1 MVHNFLSAASVF
13 ENIDVAGSLTKLVG
27 DFTGMIGEAA
37 PVLVG
42 ATLAV
47 AGVTLGLK
55 YVKKLT
61 GKIG

>member
-1 MVHNFLSAASVF
+1 MHNILSTTSVF
-13 ENIDVAGSLTKLVG
+13 ESVDVAGSLTNLVS
-27 DFTGMIGEAA
+27 DFTAMIGEAA
-37 PVLVG
+37 PVLVT

>member
-1 MVHNFLSAASVF
+1 MHNFLQASSVF
-13 ENIDVAGSLTKLVG
+13 ESIDVAGALTELVG
-27 DFTGMIGEAA
+27 DFSGMIGEAA

>member
-1 MVHNFLSAASVF
+1 MHNFLQTASVF
-13 ENIDVAGSLTKLVG
+13 ESVDVAGSLTNLAG
-27 DFTGMIGEAA
+27 DFAAMIGEAA
-37 PVLVG
+37 PVLVT

>member
-1 MVHNFLSAASVF
+1 MHNFLAATSVF
-13 ENIDVAGSLTKLVG
+13 ESVDVGGSLTKLVT